1 MTGVIGNVTTC
12 VVIARNSYMHTA
24 TNYYLFSLAI
34 SDMLSLVFGKQ
45 ITYNY
50 IMTTSNFLHVCC
62 WNCNIRAGRQRGLRR
77 CKLFN
82 VARTLSIAQTLT
94 YGQTDTNT

>member
-34 SDMLSLVFGKQ
+34 SDMLSAPPAAAASTEQ
-45 ITYNY
+45 IERDKSEEVVQAAVEDPK
-50 IMTTSNFLHVCC
+50 I
-62 WNCNIRAGRQRGLRR
+62 I
-77 CKLFN
+77 
-82 VARTLSIAQTLT
+82 
-94 YGQTDTNT
+94 